1 MEKKKKGK
9 MSPNYTFSFAMI
21 LKIMDAIIIR
31 AIGKHIKLCIKG

>member
-21 LKIMDAIIIR
+21 NKIMDAIIIR
-31 AIGKHIKLCIKG
+31 AISKEVELCIKG

>member
-21 LKIMDAIIIR
+21 HKIMDAILIR
-31 AIGKHIKLCIKG
+31 AISKHVKLCIKG